1 MNLLWLSIGLFFIG
15 LVEYVVDQYQKIL
28 LSRLK
33 LVSTIMFQLVNK
45 TFEMGI
51 NLYIFGTIV
60 VFWEKFLH
68 GNHDFWLL
76 SPYITYTLGTV
87 SGTATALIIYTR
99 LKKAKDHERTL
110 KLISKTDKKGK
121 RRSKKKYN
129 KMVDDAVTKMSTE
142 TLLDPVETEDLR
154 EQIKQ
159 QVAENVTQ
167 KINDKVDE
175 ILNQGEGK

>member
-1 MNLLWLSIGLFFIG
+1 MNILWLSVSLFTVG
-15 LVEYVVDQYQKIL
+15 LVEYTIDQIQKLL

-33 LVSTIMFQLVNK
+33 FWSTVGFQLVNK
-45 TFEMGI
+45 TFEMI
-51 NLYIFGTIV
+51 VNLYIFGTIV
-60 VFWEKFLH
+60 VFWERFLH
-68 GNHDFWLL
+68 GSHDFLLL
-76 SPYITYTLGTV
+76 SPYAAYTLGTV
-87 SGTATALIIYTR
+87 AGTGLALHVYTWF
-99 LKKAKDHERTL
+99 KKRKDHERTL
-110 KLISKTDKKGK
+110 NLISKTDKKGK
-121 RRSKKKYN
+121 KRSKKKYN

>member
-15 LVEYVVDQYQKIL
+15 LVEYVVDQYQKLL
-28 LSRLK
+28 LSRLR
-33 LVSTIMFQLVNK
+33 LVQTLTFQLVNK
-45 TFEMGI
+45 TFEAFI
-51 NLYIFGTIV
+51 NLYIFGTV
-60 VFWEKFLH
+60 YVFLEKFRQ
-68 GNHDFWLL
+68 GRHDFILL
-76 SPYITYTLGTV
+76 SPLAAYTLGTV
-87 SGTATALIIYTR
+87 VGTGVALHIYML
-99 LKKAKDHERTL
+99 LKKKKDHEKTL

-142 TLLDPVETEDLR
+142 TLLDPIETEDLR
-154 EQIKQ
+154 NEIKAK
-159 QVAENVTQ
+159 VAENVTQ